1 MYLAPRD
8 GHHPHQRRHNEVCL
22 SARVACGLAL
32 RPYVLL
38 HLLDIS
44 GVDQK
49 GSPQAVRWQARH
61 GDHELICSI
70 VLLLDLQKILL
81 CKNCVEEQFC
91 IAAPA

>member
-8 GHHPHQRRHNEVCL
+8 GHHPHQRRHSEVCL

-70 VLLLDLQKILL
+70 VLLSDLQKSYFAKTVLR
-81 CKNCVEEQFC
+81 NSFV
-91 IAAPA
+91 